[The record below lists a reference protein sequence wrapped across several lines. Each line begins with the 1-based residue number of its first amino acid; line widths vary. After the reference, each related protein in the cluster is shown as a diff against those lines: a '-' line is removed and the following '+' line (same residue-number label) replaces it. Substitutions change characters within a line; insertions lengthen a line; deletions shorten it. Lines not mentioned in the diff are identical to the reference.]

1 MKITF
6 ISDTHNQH
14 EKLSLPEGDVLV
26 HCGDFTNRGALE
38 DVEIFAKFI
47 SKQSFKTKIVIAGN
61 HDFSLEDHRKE
72 EAEKI
77 LMDLGIIYLNDS
89 GVEINGVKF
98 WGSPIQ
104 PEFFDW
110 AFNRKRGDEIR
121 KHWDIIPTDT
131 DILITHGPPSN
142 IMDQC
147 DHGERVGCA
156 DLLEIVKKI
165 KPRVHAFGHIHE
177 GYGLKEIEGT
187 QFINACNLDVKYRV
201 KNDPIN
207 IVI

>member
-1 MKITF
+1 
-6 ISDTHNQH
+6 
-14 EKLSLPEGDVLV
+14 
-26 HCGDFTNRGALE
+26 
-38 DVEIFAKFI
+38 
-47 SKQSFKTKIVIAGN
+47 
-61 HDFSLEDHRKE
+61 
-72 EAEKI
+72 
-77 LMDLGIIYLNDS
+77 
-89 GVEINGVKF
+89 
-98 WGSPIQ
+98 
-104 PEFFDW
+104 
-110 AFNRKRGDEIR
+110 
-121 KHWDIIPTDT
+121 
-131 DILITHGPPSN
+131 
-142 IMDQC
+142 MDQC